1 MSPPLRQAWKFLK
14 INEMSPIDKA
24 TMDDVLRS
32 MDIEDLSRATIRQC
46 VNTTKEL
53 ERLLGE
59 KFVHLEFGVP
69 GMKAPQIGIDMQKL
83 ALDAGIAAVY
93 PPTGGIPEFKWNAS
107 AFINA
112 FVGIRI
118 SPECVIPTVG
128 SMQGCFNLLMECAQ
142 LHEEKKAVVYIS
154 PGFPSHYLQ
163 SKVLGLEARVLDIYH
178 SRGKKLRPALE
189 ELVSDGK
196 VCTILFSNP
205 NNPSWACLTEEELKI
220 IGDICTKYDIIALE
234 DMAYMCM
241 DFRKDRS
248 VPFSPPYQPTVGR
261 YTDNFALMISASKIF
276 SYAGERIGFVAISN
290 KLYERE
296 YPTLKERYGIGKFGD
311 NFVLTF
317 VYINSSGC
325 SRSAQNAMSEMMEAS
340 VSGKYDFVGEL
351 REYARRAH
359 RAKEIFYKHGF
370 HLVYDKD
377 LDKDVSDGFFFTIGY
392 EGMSGSALLYD
403 LMRCGVCAIT
413 LTATR
418 SEQQGIRVCVS
429 MLNSDQDFEAL
440 DERLGLFVKI
450 RSEVTN

>member
-1 MSPPLRQAWKFLK
+1 
-14 INEMSPIDKA
+14 
-24 TMDDVLRS
+24 MDDVLAG
-32 MDIEDLSRATIRQC
+32 MDIKDLSRAMIRQC
-46 VNTTKEL
+46 VNTTREL
-53 ERLLGE
+53 ERISGE

-69 GMKAPQIGIDMQKL
+69 GLKAPQIGIDMQKL

-112 FVGIRI
+112 FVGIGI

-128 SMQGCFNLLMECAQ
+128 SMQACFTLLMECSQ
-142 LHEEKKAVVYIS
+142 LHEGRKAVIYIS

-163 SKVLGLEARVLDIYH
+163 SKVLGLEARILDIYH
-178 SRGKKLRPALE
+178 CRGKKLRPALE
-189 ELVSDGK
+189 ELMADGK
-196 VCTILFSNP
+196 ACAIVYSNP
-205 NNPSWACLTEEELKI
+205 NNPTWACLTEEELKI
-220 IGDICTKYDIIALE
+220 VGNLCTKYDIIALE

-241 DFRKDRS
+241 DFRRDRS

-261 YTDNFALMISASKIF
+261 YTDNFALMVSASKIF
-276 SYAGERIGFVAISN
+276 SYAGERIGFAAISP

-296 YPTLKERYGIGKFGD
+296 YPALQERYGISRFGD

-317 VYINSSGC
+317 IYINSSGC

-340 VSGKYDFVGEL
+340 VSGKYDFVDEL

-370 HLVYDKD
+370 NLVYDKD
-377 LDKDVSDGFFFTIGY
+377 LDQDVSDGFFFTIGY
-392 EGMSGSALLYD
+392 EGMPGSALLYD
-403 LMRCGVCAIT
+403 LMRCGICAIT

-418 SEQQGIRVCVS
+418 SDQQGIRVCVS
-429 MLNSDQDFEAL
+429 MLNSDKDFEAL
-440 DERLGLFVKI
+440 DERLGLFVKLQ
-450 RSEVTN
+450 SEVSE

>member
-1 MSPPLRQAWKFLK
+1 MEIKG
-14 INEMSPIDKA
+14 
-24 TMDDVLRS
+24 
-32 MDIEDLSRATIRQC
+32 LSVATIRQC
-46 VNTTKEL
+46 VNATKEL
-53 ERLLGE
+53 ESISGE

-69 GMKAPQIGIDMQKL
+69 GIKAPQIGVDMQKL

-112 FVGIRI
+112 FVGIGI

-128 SMQGCFNLLMECAQ
+128 SMQGCFNLLMDCSQ
-142 LHEEKKAVVYIS
+142 LHEGRNAVLYMS

-163 SKVLGLEARVLDIYH
+163 SKVLGLEARILDIYNC
-178 SRGKKLRPALE
+178 RGEKLRAAIE
-189 ELVSDGK
+189 EKLADGK
-196 VCTILFSNP
+196 VCAMLYSNP
-205 NNPSWACLTEEELKI
+205 NNPTWACLTEEELKI
-220 IGDICTKYDIIALE
+220 MGELCTEYDVIALE

-248 VPFSPPYQPTVGR
+248 VPFSPPYQPTIGR

-276 SYAGERIGFVAISN
+276 SYAGERIGFAAISN

-296 YPTLKERYGIGKFGD
+296 YPALQQRYGLGKFGD

-317 VYINSSGC
+317 IYVNSSGC

-359 RAKEIFYKHGF
+359 RAKEIFFKHGLS
-370 HLVYDKD
+370 LVYEKD
-377 LDKDVSDGFFFTIGY
+377 LDQDVSDGFFFTIGY
-392 EGMSGSALLYD
+392 EGMRGDELLYN
-403 LMRCGVCAIT
+403 LMRCGISAIT

-418 SEQQGIRVCVS
+418 SDQQGIRVCVS
-429 MLNSDQDFEAL
+429 MLNTDDDFTAL
-440 DERLGLFVKI
+440 DDRLGLFVKI
-450 RSEVTN
+450 RSEE

>member
-1 MSPPLRQAWKFLK
+1 
-14 INEMSPIDKA
+14 
-24 TMDDVLRS
+24 MDDVLSR
-32 MDIEDLSRATIRQC
+32 MEIKGLSVATIRQC
-46 VNTTKEL
+46 VNATKEL
-53 ERLLGE
+53 ERISGE

-69 GMKAPQIGIDMQKL
+69 GIKAPQIGVDMQKL

-112 FVGIRI
+112 FVGIGI

-128 SMQGCFNLLMECAQ
+128 SMQGCFNLLMECSQ
-142 LHEEKKAVVYIS
+142 LHEGRNAVLYMS

-163 SKVLGLEARVLDIYH
+163 SKVLGLEARILDIYNC
-178 SRGKKLRPALE
+178 RGEKLRAAIE
-189 ELVSDGK
+189 EKLADGK
-196 VCTILFSNP
+196 VCAMLYSNP
-205 NNPSWACLTEEELKI
+205 NNPTWACLTEEELMI
-220 IGDICTKYDIIALE
+220 MGELCTEYDVIALE

-248 VPFSPPYQPTVGR
+248 VPFAPPYQPTIGR

-276 SYAGERIGFVAISN
+276 SYAGERIGFAAISN

-296 YPTLKERYGIGKFGD
+296 YPALQQRYGLGKFGD

-317 VYINSSGC
+317 IYVNSSGC

-359 RAKEIFYKHGF
+359 RAKEIFFKHGF
-370 HLVYDKD
+370 SLVYEKD

-392 EGMSGSALLYD
+392 EGMRGDELLYN
-403 LMRCGVCAIT
+403 LMRCGISAIT

-418 SEQQGIRVCVS
+418 SDQQGIRVCVS
-429 MLNSDQDFEAL
+429 MLNTDDDFTAL
-440 DERLGLFVKI
+440 DDRLGLFVKI
-450 RSEVTN
+450 RSEE